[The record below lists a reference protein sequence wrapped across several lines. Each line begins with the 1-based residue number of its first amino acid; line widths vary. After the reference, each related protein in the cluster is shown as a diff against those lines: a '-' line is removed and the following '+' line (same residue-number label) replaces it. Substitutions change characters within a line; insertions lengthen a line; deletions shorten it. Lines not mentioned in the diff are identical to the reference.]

1 MKKIKK
7 NKISKNWIQRQRR
20 DIFVKESKIQGYRS
34 RAVFKLKEINEKFDI
49 IKNNSIIID
58 LGAAPGSWSQYL
70 SRETKNSKIICIDV
84 NVFEKIQ
91 GTEQIIGDFFQESS
105 KEKIRKIVDEKVD
118 SVLSDMAVNTTGNK
132 TLDSI
137 TTNELGSDAM
147 NFALEI
153 LRDKGSFVAKIF
165 MGQGFNEIISSAKKS
180 FKEVKV
186 FKPQSSRKE
195 SKENFIVCKKLR

>member
-7 NKISKNWIQRQRR
+7 NKISKNWIHRQRR

-70 SRETKNSKIICIDV
+70 SRETKNSKIVCIDEKA
-84 NVFEKIQ
+84 FEKIQ
-91 GTEQIIGDFFQESS
+91 GTEQIIGDFIKENS
-105 KEKIRKIVDEKVD
+105 KEKIRKIVDEKAD
-118 SVLSDMAVNTTGNK
+118 LVLSDMAVNTTGNK

-147 NFALEI
+147 NFAIEI
-153 LRDKGSFVAKIF
+153 LSEKGSFVAKIF
-165 MGQGFNEIISSAKKS
+165 MGQGFNEIINSAKKS
-180 FKEVKV
+180 FKKVKV
-186 FKPQSSRKE
+186 FKPQSSRRE